1 LRERERSSSSGE
13 DGVQLRRD
21 HVAGG
26 AILVAGALVL
36 AASTDL
42 PFGTLASP
50 GAGMLPTVVVV
61 LLMAFASI
69 LLLAA
74 GGSPPLGSIDWS
86 DAPHAA
92 RVVGATA
99 GAVALYVPLGFIA
112 SIALLLFVLTFL
124 VEQKPL
130 VRALAFSGGATLL
143 AYLTFA
149 SALHAALPRGWWH

>member
-1 LRERERSSSSGE
+1 MQ
-13 DGVQLRRD
+13 VRRD

-26 AILVAGALVL
+26 AMLIAGALVL

-61 LLMAFASI
+61 FLMAFASV
-69 LLLAA
+69 LLLGA
-74 GGSPPLGSIDWS
+74 GASPPLGAIAWT
-86 DAPHAA
+86 DAAHAL

-99 GAVALYVPLGFIA
+99 AAVALYVPLGFIA

-124 VEQKPL
+124 VERKSL
-130 VRALAFSGGATLL
+130 LSSLAFSAGATLL
-143 AYLTFA
+143 AYLVFA
-149 SALHAALPRGWWH
+149 SALNAPLPRGLWH

>member
-1 LRERERSSSSGE
+1 
-13 DGVQLRRD
+13 VQVRRD

-26 AILVAGALVL
+26 AMLIAGALVL

-61 LLMAFASI
+61 FLMAFASV
-69 LLLAA
+69 LLLGA
-74 GGSPPLGSIDWS
+74 GASPPLGAIAWT
-86 DAPHAA
+86 DAAHAL

-99 GAVALYVPLGFIA
+99 AAVALYVPLGFIA

-124 VEQKPL
+124 VERKSL
-130 VRALAFSGGATLL
+130 LSSLAFSAGATLL
-143 AYLTFA
+143 AYLVFA
-149 SALHAALPRGWWH
+149 SALNAPLPRGLWH